1 MSEVYSIY
9 LEEENE
15 EILSAIDKLWKERVF
30 KVNNS
35 YVFISSNEKT
45 TTAAIMDRLRACSSA
60 AKTSDVER
68 GKVLKVI
75 SVVRLKTLKVISLVR
90 LQELKKN

>member
-45 TTAAIMDRLRACSSA
+45 TTAAIMDKLRACSSA
-60 AKTSDVER
+60 GEIGVIIVEVSNI
-68 GKVLKVI
+68 GGFYY
-75 SVVRLKTLKVISLVR
+75 SSFW
-90 LQELKKN
+90 EWKNKFQ